1 MTKLSSMSFE
11 FVIDSYAW
19 IEYFRGSDAGRNAL
33 RYIESNA
40 AATSVLSL
48 AELKEKYLREGLPS
62 FDEDLAFMT
71 ARTALAQVDRQ
82 TATLAGQINYERK
95 PKAKGWG
102 MADSVIL
109 ATARIS
115 SARVVTG
122 DKHFEGLAD
131 AIML

>member
-1 MTKLSSMSFE
+1 MSFE